1 MAETTKTKILDIQ
14 TGTAQKNVK
23 TLREQIKELKNEMA
37 QLEKGTAE
45 YDAVAKKLADTNQKQ
60 IEINEAMR
68 YSNKDL
74 GATLSSLTKVSA
86 GVIGAISGINSVMVL
101 MGADSEEAQEAMK
114 KIQALMALIQ
124 GLGAIDTATKALKGL
139 TVAFQG
145 FNDVRQKTILTS
157 VGASGA
163 ELAEAGALAEN
174 TVKMHKNNEEAKE
187 FNRLNKEGKTDVD
200 KSREAIDEETK
211 ALIANKEAKKGNTD
225 AANEYLLKLK
235 ELEATK
241 AAQVDVGKDLTKDNL
256 ISYYQDLINKETL
269 QISQHLAESNPQ
281 FAESI
286 KKEIAEYEK
295 TIQGLKDG
303 TIDAVQYIDNAWAL
317 ASSDFSQYFGTN
329 KAEEIKKQME
339 GLAAAMSPEQIEN
352 ELKDLNEELTSIT
365 DDYLE
370 KLGNGEQVIKEFY
383 QEDKKNIE
391 EQITI
396 LEKAKEA
403 KINQTFQEE
412 YYKRQI
418 EETIEAEN
426 AETAS
431 IVANDTAKKANA
443 KSTEELADEEK
454 KLGDGI
460 QKREPILRKI
470 GSGFKTFF
478 TKTVPNGLKSILN
491 FAKLNPIFLGLS
503 AIVAG
508 IGYGISKWISAYND
522 ARKEAAE
529 LQKMNNEINTE
540 TETQRVEM
548 ESLLRMYTAEG
559 TSMKEKEVLAKEIN
573 KLANDEVIARNK
585 VTGELEINSEK
596 LREYNLNL
604 RTSIELEYHK
614 QKIQELLAKEE
625 EARNNALNE
634 RTKAIGKLFRTE
646 NYYLKEAAELVAE
659 QEKHWKEIEKLTA
672 GTVSSLSKQQTKN
685 TPKNSGVVKA
695 FKDIIKE
702 IKELIRN
709 VIGEVF
715 DLKELKMRYNGVYSE
730 TEILLDKVKRSVET
744 KGIGK
749 MLSKQFKDA
758 LKDGDMRNYGITFDF
773 IYDKDSVEKFEKELQ
788 KEKEK
793 LEKLLK
799 RKSGASVLDK
809 EVQAQKAVVEEYNKQ
824 ITAMKELADAVQSYA
839 DAWDKIT
846 KTQKDYTES
855 VIRTNRELK
864 IEREYQES
872 RSRGDKNAESEKSI
886 KLAEL
891 QLKYA
896 RQQFEEDKK
905 HRDLL
910 KEKADANQ
918 QNQKVYEDYLEYQQ
932 KTLES
937 EKAWYDAMTAL
948 DNEYYNQRQD
958 KIQQLYSKYEEESE
972 KAITDMSKQNKFRTD
987 YNTDVLN
994 LETQQTYLQRLKEQ
1008 VENYYNQQLELHKDD
1023 ADQTLLIEQEKNA
1036 AMLQLDKELADKQ
1049 VEIDEAK
1056 TRRRAE
1062 IAQTYVNLYQS
1073 LSSQMTSLIGAE
1085 MEKYD
1090 ENSAK
1095 YKKLRYMQGVIDVG
1109 SGTLSAFMSGIQS
1122 GVPWPGNLITA
1133 FAMAGLTFA
1142 TGIQQLQNIKNGT
1155 LGNAPAASSI
1165 NFGEYDTL
1173 SYKSN
1178 VDILSAIQDQRVW
1191 VTEQDITTTQNR
1203 VKVMETNSTF

>member
-1 MAETTKTKILDIQ
+1 MADITKEKILKINTQ
-14 TGTAQKNVK
+14 GAGKNVK
-23 TLREQIKELKNEMA
+23 TLKTQIKELKNEMA
-37 QLEKGTAE
+37 QLEKGTEAYE
-45 YDAVAKKLADTNQKQ
+45 RTAQQLANLSQKQ
-60 IEINEAMR
+60 IEINEAQK

-74 GATLSSLTKVSA
+74 GASLSSLTKVASGA
-86 GVIGAISGINSVMVL
+86 IGAISGINSVMVL

-114 KIQALMALIQ
+114 RIQALMALIQ

-139 TVAFQG
+139 TVAFKD
-145 FNDVRQKTILTS
+145 FNTQRGLSTAETLGS
-157 VGASGA
+157 AGAMGAESGA
-163 ELAEAGALAEN
+163 LLTN
-174 TVKMHKNNEEAKE
+174 TKKMNDNNDAAKE
-187 FNRLNKEGKTDVD
+187 YNRLNEENKEKTDE
-200 KSREAIDEETK
+200 SRTAIDKET
-211 ALIANKEAKKGNTD
+211 AAI
-225 AANEYLLKLK
+225 AANRAAREGNMAAVEKYRV
-235 ELEATK
+235 ELEKLNETQK
-241 AAQVDVGKDLTKDNL
+241 KQQSVGKDLSKDNL
-256 ISYYQDLINKETL
+256 ISHYQDLIKINKETL
-269 QISQHLAESNPQ
+269 QINQHLAESNPQ
-281 FAESI
+281 FLEGLEQ
-286 KKEIAEYEK
+286 KIAEYEK

-303 TIDAVQYIDNAWAL
+303 TIDAVQYIDSAWAL
-317 ASSDFSQYFGTN
+317 ASMDFSNYFGTN

-365 DDYLE
+365 DGYLE
-370 KLGNGEQVIKEFY
+370 KLANGEQVIEKFY
-383 QEDKKNIE
+383 QEDTTQIK
-391 EQITI
+391 EQIAI

-412 YYKRQI
+412 YYKKQI
-418 EETIEAEN
+418 EETTAAEN

-431 IVANDTAKKANA
+431 LKANEAAKKDNA
-443 KSTEELADEEK
+443 KSTEELAIEEK
-454 KLGDGI
+454 KLADEA
-460 QKREPILRKI
+460 K
-470 GSGFKTFF
+470 
-478 TKTVPNGLKSILN
+478 KTVPIHKTVIEAIKKGVKGLITFIKAN
-491 FAKLNPIFLGLS
+491 PVFA
-503 AIVAG
+503 AITGAVGVFFGIWKTIDHYVAKANEE
-508 IGYGISKWISAYND
+508 Y
-522 ARKEAAE
+522 RKMAE
-529 LQKMNNEINTE
+529 YQLKINTE

-604 RTSIELEYHK
+604 RNSIELEYHK

-634 RTKAIGKLFRTE
+634 RTKAIGKLFKTE
-646 NYYLKEAAELVAE
+646 NDYLEEAAELVAE

-672 GTVSSLSKQQTKN
+672 GTVSSLSKQQTK

-695 FKDIIKE
+695 FKDIVKE
-702 IKELIRN
+702 IRELIRN

-715 DLKELKMRYNGVYSE
+715 DLKELKMRYNGVYTE
-730 TEILLDKVKRSVET
+730 TEMLLDKINKAVQT
-744 KGIGK
+744 KDIGK
-749 MLSKQFKDA
+749 MLSKEFNDA
-758 LKDGDMRNYGITFDF
+758 LKDGKMQNYGITFDF
-773 IYDKDSVEKFEKELQ
+773 IYDKESVEKFEKELQ

-793 LEKLLK
+793 LQQLLK
-799 RKSGASVLDK
+799 SKSGASVLDK
-809 EVQAQKAVVEEYNKQ
+809 EVQAQKAVVEQYNKQ
-824 ITAMKELADAVQSYA
+824 ITAMKELADAVQAYA

-864 IEREYQES
+864 IEREYQEN
-872 RSRGDKNAESEKSI
+872 RSRGDQNAESEKSI

-994 LETQQTYLQRLKEQ
+994 LETQRTYMQRLKEQ
-1008 VENYYNQQLELHKDD
+1008 VEDYYNQQLELHKDD

-1056 TRRRAE
+1056 MRRRAE

-1085 MEKYD
+1085 MEQYD

-1109 SGTLSAFMSGIQS
+1109 SGTLSAFMSGIES

-1142 TGIQQLQNIKNGT
+1142 TGLQQLQNIKNGT
-1155 LGNAPAASSI
+1155 LGNAPAASTI

-1173 SYKSN
+1173 SYAQNSE
-1178 VDILSAIQDQRVW
+1178 ILSNIKDQRVW

-1203 VKVMETNSTF
+1203 VRVMESNSTF

>member
-1 MAETTKTKILDIQ
+1 MSDTTKEKILKINT
-14 TGTAQKNVK
+14 TGAEKNVK
-23 TLREQIKELKNEMA
+23 TLKQQIKELKDQLG

-60 IEINEAMR
+60 IQINEAMR

-114 KIQALMALIQ
+114 RIQALMALIQ

-139 TVAFQG
+139 TVAFKD
-145 FNDVRQKTILTS
+145 FNTERGISTAETLGS
-157 VGASGA
+157 AGAMGAESGA
-163 ELAEAGALAEN
+163 LLSN
-174 TVKMHKNNEEAKE
+174 TKKMKDNNDAAKE
-187 FNRLNKEGKTDVD
+187 YNRLNEENKEKTDE
-200 KSREAIDEETK
+200 SRTAIDKET
-211 ALIANKEAKKGNTD
+211 AAIAANRAAREGNMAAVEKYRVELEKLNETQKKQQSVGEDAAKKVIV
-225 AANEYLLKLK
+225 NEIN
-235 ELEATK
+235 ERK
-241 AAQVDVGKDLTKDNL
+241 AATEALLAGVGNGSVKGVESLKSQIKNWEKLLNDLESGTVDTVQAVSMAWRSLAMDLNSNIRFNL
-256 ISYYQDLINKETL
+256 PTDD
-269 QISQHLAESNPQ
+269 
-281 FAESI
+281 I
-286 KKEIAEYEK
+286 KKSMAEIS
-295 TIQGLKDG
+295 
-303 TIDAVQYIDNAWAL
+303 AL
-317 ASSDFSQYFGTN
+317 
-329 KAEEIKKQME
+329 
-339 GLAAAMSPEQIEN
+339 MSPEQIERKIT
-352 ELKDLNEELTSIT
+352 ELSEAMNEEVKIFNNSSDAEAKAAELTRLRNESYTEQIAI
-365 DDYLE
+365 LE
-370 KLGNGEQVIKEFY
+370 ARKTEMASQIQQEEFY
-383 QEDKKNIE
+383 KKKLYEAAAAED
-391 EQITI
+391 
-396 LEKAKEA
+396 
-403 KINQTFQEE
+403 
-412 YYKRQI
+412 
-418 EETIEAEN
+418 

-431 IVANDTAKKANA
+431 LKANDTAKKENA

-454 KLGDGI
+454 KLADEA
-460 QKREPILRKI
+460 K
-470 GSGFKTFF
+470 
-478 TKTVPNGLKSILN
+478 KTVPIHKTVWETIKKGWKGLITFVKAN
-491 FAKLNPIFLGLS
+491 PVFA
-503 AIVAG
+503 AITGAVGAFVA
-508 IGYGISKWISAYND
+508 IWKTIDHYVAKANEEY
-522 ARKEAAE
+522 RKIAE
-529 LQKMNNEINTE
+529 YQLKINTE

-604 RTSIELEYHK
+604 RNSIELEYHK
-614 QKIQELLAKEE
+614 QKIQDLLEKEE

-646 NYYLKEAAELVAE
+646 NHYLKEAAELVAE

-715 DLKELKMRYNGVYSE
+715 DLKELKMRYNGVYTE
-730 TEILLDKVKRSVET
+730 TEMLLDKINKAVQT
-744 KGIGK
+744 KDIGK
-749 MLSKQFKDA
+749 MLSKEFNDA
-758 LKDGDMRNYGITFDF
+758 LKDGKMRNYGITFDF
-773 IYDKDSVEKFEKELQ
+773 IYDKESVEKFEKELK

-793 LEKLLK
+793 LQQLLK
-799 RKSGASVLDK
+799 SKSGASVLDK
-809 EVQAQKAVVEEYNKQ
+809 EVQAQKAVVEQYNKQ
-824 ITAMKELADAVQSYA
+824 ITAMKELADAVQAYA

-864 IEREYQES
+864 IEREYQEN
-872 RSRGDKNAESEKSI
+872 RSRGDQNAESEKSI

-994 LETQQTYLQRLKEQ
+994 LETQRTYMQRLKEQ
-1008 VENYYNQQLELHKDD
+1008 VEDYYNQQLELHKDD

-1056 TRRRAE
+1056 MRRRAE

-1085 MEKYD
+1085 MEQYD

-1109 SGTLSAFMSGIQS
+1109 SGTLSAFMSGIES

-1142 TGIQQLQNIKNGT
+1142 TGLQQLQNIKNGT
-1155 LGNAPAASSI
+1155 LGNAPAASTI

-1173 SYKSN
+1173 SYAQNSE
-1178 VDILSAIQDQRVW
+1178 ILSNIKDQRVW

-1203 VKVMETNSTF
+1203 VRVMESNSTF